1 MKYTIN
7 FSIFALF
14 FTLQVVSASNPTLT
28 SYEVSPASASSGQLI
43 SLNWSAQDSQGASL
57 VVSCVPGVKVKKQD
71 GSLFPCDTKTTLSS
85 QASDSLGFFVSNT
98 SGSYKIV
105 TFTLYPKDAS
115 GADTSVGQSRSLSVA
130 TMPYPITSFF
140 TSATSTTSGA
150 STTLSW
156 GSAELDGVN
165 LSIQCV
171 DGVTVFESGSPSVLP
186 CGQVAFSSK
195 RSPTGS
201 ISLVFKNRNMFA
213 QSVRV
218 SLLPYISDSSYDQ
231 THAESIEFDVAS
243 EKIMPA
249 QILNFVATPPAVA
262 SDDNLVLLWST
273 LHTNAVTLQMSCVEG
288 VSALWVTS
296 TTTAP
301 LPCGKVLS
309 DTGYAPN
316 SSSTTVSLLN
326 TTNDVKTV
334 TFTLYP
340 QLAGG
345 GFDGIYTKR
354 VSVMVYPKGRLP
366 EKAPTNTFLTQATA
380 STKTIT
386 SSQKFVFSRL
396 LKLGTRNTDV
406 TELQKILAQDKSV
419 YPEGSVTGYFGPA
432 TQRAIGRFQVKHNI
446 TNVGQP
452 GYGQVGPKT
461 REKLNSM

>member
-1 MKYTIN
+1 MKYTII

-14 FTLQVVSASNPTLT
+14 FTLQTVSASNPTLT
-28 SYEVSPASASSGQLI
+28 SYEVSPTSASSGQLI
-43 SLNWSAQDSQGASL
+43 AFNWSAQGAQGASL

-71 GSLFPCDTKTTLSS
+71 GSLFPCGTKTSISS

-98 SGSYKIV
+98 SGSYKTV
-105 TFTLYPKDAS
+105 TFTLYPKDSA
-115 GADTSVGQSRSLSVA
+115 GADTSVGQSRSVSVA

-140 TSATSTTSGA
+140 ASATSTASNA

-156 GSAELDGVN
+156 QSTELDGVN
-165 LSIQCV
+165 FSIQCV
-171 DGVTVFESGSPSVLP
+171 DGVSVFESGSTSVLP
-186 CGQVAFSSK
+186 CGQVAFSNK

-201 ISLVFKNRNMFA
+201 ISLVFKNRNVFA
-213 QSVRV
+213 QSVKV

-231 THAESIEFDVAS
+231 THAESIVFEVAS

-249 QILNFVATPPAVA
+249 QILNFVATPPTVA
-262 SDDNLVLLWST
+262 SDDNFVLLWST

-316 SSSTTVSLLN
+316 SSTTVSFLN
-326 TTNDVKTV
+326 TTNDEKTV

-345 GFDGIYTKR
+345 GFDGIYTKK
-354 VSVMVYPKGRLP
+354 VSVMVYPKGKVP
-366 EKAPTNTFLTQATA
+366 EKASVPTALTQAVTPLQA
-380 STKTIT
+380 SV

-396 LKLGTRNTDV
+396 LRLGTRNTDV

-419 YPEGSVTGYFGPA
+419 YPEGSVTGHFGPA
-432 TQRAIGRFQVKHNI
+432 TQRAIGRFQVKYNLI
-446 TNVGQP
+446 KSGQP